1 MFTINMHD
9 SVTFVQ
15 SKTNQISRQA
25 TSYKKRCNVPPQ
37 DHMYQNCDRETNDG
51 DGNTNDGYDS

>member
-1 MFTINMHD
+1 MLD
-9 SVTFVQ
+9 YVTFVQ
-15 SKTNQISRQA
+15 SRANQISRQA
-25 TSYKKRCNVPPQ
+25 TLYKKRCNVPPQ